1 MQNQTESKKRGT
13 KSKGKLTKGA
23 DCHADKT
30 YPDHS
35 SQLTRLSRIRGQIE
49 GIERMIGE
57 QRYCVDILIQFRASM
72 AALRAVELNIFDSHI
87 RHCVASALKSKDE
100 KVIETKIQEL
110 TELLGRRSVI

>member
-1 MQNQTESKKRGT
+1 
-13 KSKGKLTKGA
+13 
-23 DCHADKT
+23 
-30 YPDHS
+30 
-35 SQLTRLSRIRGQIE
+35 
-49 GIERMIGE
+49 MIGE